1 MNLNN
6 INTIEELLAFQGQ
19 KFIQMAYKSLLGR
32 EADPDGLNYYLK
44 RMESGINKVGILM
57 QLRESQE
64 SKSKIV
70 NISGLEEAIR
80 DYKYRKIPLYGSF
93 LKLIHFGTKE
103 KNSSSF
109 KSKSTFVEHLK
120 NTHLSEI
127 DFIPESLTLEILHSL
142 NPEEQ
147 FLDMDQ
153 AISALINQPPI
164 RKLRINESNEVNAD
178 FYATLAL
185 KHEENGRNAEA
196 IELYKLSLLFTGTAK
211 AHEHLGNFAKDDSHY
226 NKALLHYQEALKF
239 DSKSEWTYLNIALI
253 YGLIGN
259 KSKAIDILIEG
270 IVKYPASELLL
281 SNFDL
286 VIHDYWHTEEQ
297 HIEFLATIQEREQL
311 IAKYDEVATVI
322 SEAYTKIFMRC
333 SDIPVNISL
342 NKNRVL
348 IVGLTHDAAPQCYR
362 YRIEQKI
369 EQLEYA
375 GYEAQT
381 IAWHENEKALDLI
394 NFYDLIIFYRVPAFP
409 GVLKLVEYAK
419 SLGKITF
426 FEVDDLLFEA
436 NSVPPIE
443 TYGGQ
448 VSLSA
453 YINVT
458 KDIGTYRSIAKRCD
472 YAIAS
477 TLPLLDR
484 LTPLVKTKIGFL
496 HRNGLDKYN
505 NLIKSKSSKDKEVI
519 TIFYGSG
526 TLAHNSDFI
535 LEALPAIIRIL
546 KEHKNV
552 KLAIMGYLTLPDGF
566 MEEFRDRLIQIPF
579 VKDVSVYYSYLSGA
593 DINLAVLHDDELTAC
608 KSELKWFEAATFS
621 IPSIVSRTQNY
632 LDVVHEGIDGFVVK
646 GEDAWYS
653 ALQKLVVDPELREK
667 IGNNAFDRVVLDYS
681 TQMLSVNINDFLS
694 NTITNFKKSIK

>member
-1 MNLNN
+1 MNFNN
-6 INTIEELLAFQGQ
+6 INTIEELLSYQGKQ
-19 KFIQMAYKSLLGR
+19 FIQMAYKSLLGR

-70 NISGLEEAIR
+70 NILGLEEAIR

-93 LKLIHFGTKE
+93 LKLIHFGAKE
-103 KNSSSF
+103 KSSSSF
-109 KSKSTFVEHLK
+109 KSKQTFVEHLK
-120 NTHLSEI
+120 NTHVSEI

-164 RKLRINESNEVNAD
+164 RKLRIHEKDEINAD
-178 FYATLAL
+178 FYATLAI
-185 KHEENGRNAEA
+185 KHEESGDNSKAS
-196 IELYKLSLLFTGTAK
+196 ELYKLSLLFASTAK
-211 AHEHLGNFAKDDSHY
+211 AHEHLGNFAKEDSQY
-226 NKALLHYQEALKF
+226 NKALLHYQKALEL

-259 KSKAIDILIEG
+259 KSKAIDILTDG
-270 IVKYPASELLL
+270 ILKYPASELLL
-281 SNFDL
+281 SNFDS
-286 VIHDYWHTEEQ
+286 IINDYWHSEEQ
-297 HIEFLATIQEREQL
+297 YIEFLATIQERERL
-311 IAKYDEVATVI
+311 LEKYNEVTTVI
-322 SEAYTKIFMRC
+322 SEAYAKIFMRC
-333 SDIPVNISL
+333 SDIPVNVSL

-348 IVGLTHDAAPQCYR
+348 IVGLTHNAAPQCYR

-375 GYEAQT
+375 GYEAET
-381 IAWHENEKALDLI
+381 VAWHENEKALDLI
-394 NFYDLIIFYRVPAFP
+394 NFYDLVVFYRVPSFP

-426 FEVDDLLFEA
+426 FEVDDLLFET

-448 VSLSA
+448 VSLLA

-484 LTPLVKTKIGFL
+484 LAPLVKTKIGFL

-505 NLIKSKSSKDKEVI
+505 NFIENKSVRHKEHI

-535 LEALPAIIRIL
+535 MEALPAIIRIL

-579 VKDVSVYYSYLSGA
+579 VKDVSVYYSYLSCA

-632 LDVVHEGIDGFVVK
+632 LDVIHEGIDGFVVK
-646 GEDAWYS
+646 GEDAWYET
-653 ALQKLVVDPELREK
+653 LQKLVVDSELRDK
-667 IGNNAFDRVVLDYS
+667 IGKNAFNRVISDYS
-681 TQMLSVNINDFLS
+681 IQSLSAGMNEIISDSIINYR
-694 NTITNFKKSIK
+694 KSIL